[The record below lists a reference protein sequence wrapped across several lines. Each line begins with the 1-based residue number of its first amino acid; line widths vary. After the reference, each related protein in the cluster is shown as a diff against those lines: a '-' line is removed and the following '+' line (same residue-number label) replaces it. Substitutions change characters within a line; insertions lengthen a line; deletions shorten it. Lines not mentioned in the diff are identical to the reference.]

1 MCHNKSQAAE
11 INAVAQRLSKP
22 RNLKHYQGAKQ
33 LVSPQ
38 GGGLEPMAYL
48 RCTLWMITVAVLLLT
63 ALAEIGVV
71 ARPDQLDGAVLLLI
85 ISGELSAGN

>member
-1 MCHNKSQAAE
+1 
-11 INAVAQRLSKP
+11 
-22 RNLKHYQGAKQ
+22 
-33 LVSPQ
+33 
-38 GGGLEPMAYL
+38 MAYL